1 MAARRVGKGKGA
13 SRGRTAIA
21 IGLGAFLVVTTSVI
35 WRRAQGSAAAAK
47 LHDLG
52 AQVDELEA
60 QRAKL
65 EGEVRRASSRVELE
79 PKVQRLGMRVPSDSQ
94 VIDLADPVRR

>member
-13 SRGRTAIA
+13 IRGRTAIA
-21 IGLGAFLVVTTSVI
+21 IGLGAFLVVTTSVS